1 MSNRKTI
8 APVLSVVGNSGVRV
22 ERVEPD
28 DHNKQI
34 TVWVDEPDALVRN
47 AAQRLAQ
54 KVAPPGWTVR
64 VDAMRERRGPV
75 VLREGVESVSSRST
89 DVDDEINA
97 DLERASGDKRLGIL
111 HMINDDAG
119 GD

>member
-1 MSNRKTI
+1 MSLQGSLS
-8 APVLSVVGNSGVRV
+8 PVLSVVGNSGVRV

-28 DHNKQI
+28 EHNRQI

-64 VDAMRERRGPV
+64 VDAMRDRRAPI
-75 VLREGVESVSSRST
+75 VLGQNVEPVSSRVAH
-89 DVDDEINA
+89 DVEHV
-97 DLERASGDKRLGIL
+97 SGEKRLGVL
-111 HMINDDAG
+111 HMINDESEG
-119 GD
+119 E